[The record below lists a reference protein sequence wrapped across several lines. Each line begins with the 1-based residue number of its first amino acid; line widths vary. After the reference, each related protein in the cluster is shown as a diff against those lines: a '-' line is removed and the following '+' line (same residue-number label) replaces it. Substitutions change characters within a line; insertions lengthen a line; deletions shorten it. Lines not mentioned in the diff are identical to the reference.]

1 MLPTKDSN
9 FSMIFTEQVT
19 TNITFRVSQFS
30 KRILGESELLLCT
43 ITTGTI
49 INRRLHIKNEQCL
62 NLMNLSRAR
71 LKFIL
76 NPPKDLFQLSAGLNL
91 EKCNTILS
99 RANNI

>member
-49 INRRLHIKNEQCL
+49 INRRLHIQKRIVSEFNEFKP
-62 NLMNLSRAR
+62 RA
-71 LKFIL
+71 
-76 NPPKDLFQLSAGLNL
+76 A
-91 EKCNTILS
+91 
-99 RANNI
+99 